1 MKVKENGMSLIAL
14 VVTIIVLIL
23 LAGVTISNIRNDSGL
38 FNKSLEARDEKIA
51 SEENEAIQWAAAQAV
66 ADDSNKT
73 GQIID
78 KGQIAEKLDK
88 YIGNQN
94 EDMEYQIFG
103 PEEEYKGTMIISDT
117 YVVEF
122 SKSGNSYI
130 IDGSGNVRRDETGD
144 KVASRDGVLI
154 KPASTSINIGSE
166 LTLNILANTNDY
178 KVTCSDESVLQV
190 KKDLSGNIKVTNNTI
205 TVKGLKLG
213 KATIVV
219 ETSKEKRAMSYVT
232 VHQEPTS
239 IELTASGH
247 ILDISS
253 AIKSLQIK
261 PTIYPSTANYKTG
274 IKWTSS
280 NNDIAVVDE
289 NGFVTG
295 ISNGDVT
302 ITATTENG
310 KTATWNVTV
319 ISTPLSI
326 GLDKENVT
334 LDISTNKTYQFKA
347 TIYPSTANTDIG
359 LTWSS
364 SDNSVAT
371 VNKDGVVTG
380 VKNGTTVITVVTENK
395 KVTSASVTVQTSPV
409 SISISPSSATID
421 LSAENK
427 SVQLK
432 ATISPNTTNIKDKI
446 TWTST
451 NNNIATV
458 DSNGLVR
465 GYANGTVTITAT
477 TANGKS
483 TKATITVQTSPISIT
498 LSTNKIVLEKYT
510 NKNYQLKAIVRP
522 TNANVYTNVSWTSSN
537 NGIVTVNG
545 NGYVTAIGTGTATIT
560 ATTGNG
566 LSAKCTVV
574 VENKVQRIT
583 ASPNSAAIK
592 VGDTF
597 TSKITCSPSDTTEQ
611 IVCVNS
617 NSKVISTNMIAS
629 GNGTYNLTVN
639 GIAIGNATITIKNSS
654 STVYAQISVN
664 VGLHI
669 SRGWSDAGAV
679 SSGWKQL
686 GDVINNTACS
696 TIKSIKGSANIGA
709 NSMWSDRYF
718 GLRIMALDTSGNWVE
733 IWSRYSGTFKWNFGK
748 DRYYSADISLTPN
761 KVYYSFALQFMYSTN
776 VDSGGAKY
784 SNFSIDIGT

>member
-38 FNKSLEARDEKIA
+38 FNESLEARDEKIA

-166 LTLNILANTNDY
+166 LTLNILANTKDY
-178 KVTCSDESVLQV
+178 KVTCSDERVLDV
-190 KKDLSGNIKVTNNTI
+190 KKDKNGKILVENNKI
-205 TVKGLKLG
+205 FVRGKELG
-213 KATIVV
+213 KATILV
-219 ETSKEKRAMSYVT
+219 ETSKEKRALSYVT

-483 TKATITVQTSPISIT
+483 TKATITVQTSPTSIT

-733 IWSRYSGTFKWNFGK
+733 IWSRYSGTFTWNFGK

>member
-38 FNKSLEARDEKIA
+38 FNESLEARDEKIA

-219 ETSKEKRAMSYVT
+219 ETSKEKRAISYIT

-239 IELTASGH
+239 IELSAISEL
-247 ILDISS
+247 LDISS

-261 PTIYPSTANYKTG
+261 PTIYPRTANYKTG
-274 IKWTSS
+274 ITWTSS
-280 NNDIAVVDE
+280 NNDVAVVDS

-295 ISNGDVT
+295 ISNGEVT

-310 KTATWNVTV
+310 RAATWKVVV
-319 ISTPLSI
+319 ISTPLEIS
-326 GLDKENVT
+326 LDSENLV
-334 LDISTNKTYQFKA
+334 LDINGVNTHQYAT
-347 TIYPSTANTDIG
+347 TIYPSTANASIG
-359 LTWSS
+359 LRWEIESSSSPNVISISSNGVVTGLSNGTATVRVTTENNKTATGFVTVQTSPIGIQLNKNNVTLDLTANPKSIQLTSTILPSTANVQNVVKWSS
-364 SDNSVAT
+364 SNSSIATVGNDGTVIGVSNGTAVITATTQNGKTTKCNVKVQTSPVSLSLNKAKTTLNMTGTKTTKLYPVYDPKTSNVNTKLTWKSSDTSVAT
-371 VNKDGVVTG
+371 VDQDGNVTAK
-380 VKNGTTVITVVTENK
+380 KNGTTVITATTQNNK
-395 KVTSASVTVQTSPV
+395 SATCIVTVETLITGIRLNKEYETIESLELNKQTFQLV
-409 SISISPSSATID
+409 ATLTPS
-421 LSAENK
+421 
-427 SVQLK
+427 
-432 ATISPNTTNIKDKI
+432 
-446 TWTST
+446 TST
-451 NNNIATV
+451 EGI
-458 DSNGLVR
+458 
-465 GYANGTVTITAT
+465 I
-477 TANGKS
+477 
-483 TKATITVQTSPISIT
+483 
-498 LSTNKIVLEKYT
+498 
-510 NKNYQLKAIVRP
+510 
-522 TNANVYTNVSWTSSN
+522 WTSSN
-537 NGIVTVNG
+537 SNVAVVNQDGLVIIKGAGKVTITVKSSSGTHSASCVITAVQLYAIVFDAQGGSVNPTSYTLKAG
-545 NGYVTAIGTGTATIT
+545 DKCTLPQASASGYVFQYW
-560 ATTGNG
+560 
-566 LSAKCTVV
+566 
-574 VENKVQRIT
+574 EY
-583 ASPNSAAIK
+583 
-592 VGDTF
+592 
-597 TSKITCSPSDTTEQ
+597 
-611 IVCVNS
+611 
-617 NSKVISTNMIAS
+617 
-629 GNGTYNLTVN
+629 NGTHY
-639 GIAIGNATITIKNSS
+639 
-654 STVYAQISVN
+654 
-664 VGLHI
+664 
-669 SRGWSDAGAV
+669 
-679 SSGWKQL
+679 
-686 GDVINNTACS
+686 
-696 TIKSIKGSANIGA
+696 SANTIFTMPAA
-709 NSMWSDRYF
+709 NVHMKGYW
-718 GLRIMALDTSGNWVE
+718 AQE
-733 IWSRYSGTFKWNFGK
+733 
-748 DRYYSADISLTPN
+748 
-761 KVYYSFALQFMYSTN
+761 
-776 VDSGGAKY
+776 GGGGG
-784 SNFSIDIGT
+784 DGGC

>member
-73 GQIID
+73 GQIIY

-219 ETSKEKRAMSYVT
+219 ETSKEKRAISYIT

-239 IELTASGH
+239 IELSATSE

-253 AIKSLQIK
+253 VIKSLQIK

-274 IKWTSS
+274 ITWTSS
-280 NNDIAVVDE
+280 NNDVAVVDS

-295 ISNGDVT
+295 ISNGEVT

-310 KTATWNVTV
+310 RAATWKVVV
-319 ISTPLSI
+319 ISTPLEIS
-326 GLDKENVT
+326 LDSENLV
-334 LDISTNKTYQFKA
+334 LDINGVNTHQYAT
-347 TIYPSTANTDIG
+347 TIYPSTANASIG
-359 LTWSS
+359 LRWEIESS
-364 SDNSVAT
+364 SSPNVISISS
-371 VNKDGVVTG
+371 NGVVTG
-380 VKNGTTVITVVTENK
+380 LSNGTATVRVTTENNK
-395 KVTSASVTVQTSPV
+395 TATGFVTVQTSPIGIQLNKNNV
-409 SISISPSSATID
+409 TLDLTANPKSI
-421 LSAENK
+421 
-427 SVQLK
+427 QL
-432 ATISPNTTNIKDKI
+432 
-446 TWTST
+446 TST
-451 NNNIATV
+451 ILPSTANVQNVVKWSSSNSSIASVGNDGTV
-458 DSNGLVR
+458 IGVSNGTAV
-465 GYANGTVTITAT
+465 ITAT
-477 TANGKS
+477 TQNGKT
-483 TKATITVQTSPISIT
+483 TKCNVKVQTSPVSLSLNKAKTTLNMTGTKTTKLYPVYDPKTSNVNTKLTWKSSDTSVATVDQDGNVTAKKNGTDTHSLVCEVVFANPSTGDFTLSDDAEAVVKGGFHNFPMDEFGVQSPRLKSIARQPEMPAPIVSRSNSEAPIEVWQGVEIKNLTTLGERSATGMDSERGVYVLSVNPLESMHTQLKTNDVILKVNNQPTNTTQEFKEALKELKAGDKIT
-498 LSTNKIVLEKYT
+498 LTVFRSQKEVSLSVVL
-510 NKNYQLKAIVRP
+510 R
-522 TNANVYTNVSWTSSN
+522 
-537 NGIVTVNG
+537 
-545 NGYVTAIGTGTATIT
+545 
-560 ATTGNG
+560 
-566 LSAKCTVV
+566 
-574 VENKVQRIT
+574 
-583 ASPNSAAIK
+583 
-592 VGDTF
+592 
-597 TSKITCSPSDTTEQ
+597 
-611 IVCVNS
+611 
-617 NSKVISTNMIAS
+617 
-629 GNGTYNLTVN
+629 
-639 GIAIGNATITIKNSS
+639 
-654 STVYAQISVN
+654 
-664 VGLHI
+664 
-669 SRGWSDAGAV
+669 
-679 SSGWKQL
+679 
-686 GDVINNTACS
+686 
-696 TIKSIKGSANIGA
+696 
-709 NSMWSDRYF
+709 
-718 GLRIMALDTSGNWVE
+718 
-733 IWSRYSGTFKWNFGK
+733 
-748 DRYYSADISLTPN
+748 
-761 KVYYSFALQFMYSTN
+761 
-776 VDSGGAKY
+776 
-784 SNFSIDIGT
+784 

>member
-219 ETSKEKRAMSYVT
+219 ETSKEKRAISYIT

-239 IELTASGH
+239 IELSAISEL
-247 ILDISS
+247 LDISS

-274 IKWTSS
+274 ITWTSS
-280 NNDIAVVDE
+280 NNDVAVVDS

-295 ISNGDVT
+295 ISNGEVT

-310 KTATWNVTV
+310 RAATWKVVV
-319 ISTPLSI
+319 ISTPLEIS
-326 GLDKENVT
+326 LDSENLV
-334 LDISTNKTYQFKA
+334 LDINGVNTHQYAT
-347 TIYPSTANTDIG
+347 TIYPSTANASIG
-359 LTWSS
+359 LRWEIESS
-364 SDNSVAT
+364 SSPNVISISSNGVVTGLSNGTAVITATTQNGKTTKCNVKVQTSPVSLSLNKAKTTLNMTGTKTTKLYPVYDPKTSNVNTKLTWKSSDTSVAT
-371 VNKDGVVTG
+371 VDQDGNVTAK
-380 VKNGTTVITVVTENK
+380 KNGTTVITATTQNNK
-395 KVTSASVTVQTSPV
+395 SATCIVTVETLITGIRLNKEYETIESLELNKQTFQLV
-409 SISISPSSATID
+409 ATLTPS
-421 LSAENK
+421 
-427 SVQLK
+427 
-432 ATISPNTTNIKDKI
+432 
-446 TWTST
+446 TST
-451 NNNIATV
+451 EGI
-458 DSNGLVR
+458 
-465 GYANGTVTITAT
+465 I
-477 TANGKS
+477 
-483 TKATITVQTSPISIT
+483 
-498 LSTNKIVLEKYT
+498 
-510 NKNYQLKAIVRP
+510 
-522 TNANVYTNVSWTSSN
+522 WTSSN
-537 NGIVTVNG
+537 SNVAVVNQDGLVIIKGAGKVTITVKSSSGTHSASCVITAVQLYAIVFDAQGGSVNPTSYTLKAG
-545 NGYVTAIGTGTATIT
+545 DKCTLPQASASGYVFQYW
-560 ATTGNG
+560 
-566 LSAKCTVV
+566 
-574 VENKVQRIT
+574 EY
-583 ASPNSAAIK
+583 
-592 VGDTF
+592 
-597 TSKITCSPSDTTEQ
+597 
-611 IVCVNS
+611 
-617 NSKVISTNMIAS
+617 
-629 GNGTYNLTVN
+629 NGTHY
-639 GIAIGNATITIKNSS
+639 
-654 STVYAQISVN
+654 
-664 VGLHI
+664 
-669 SRGWSDAGAV
+669 
-679 SSGWKQL
+679 
-686 GDVINNTACS
+686 
-696 TIKSIKGSANIGA
+696 SANTIFTMPAA
-709 NSMWSDRYF
+709 NVHMKGYW
-718 GLRIMALDTSGNWVE
+718 AQE
-733 IWSRYSGTFKWNFGK
+733 
-748 DRYYSADISLTPN
+748 
-761 KVYYSFALQFMYSTN
+761 
-776 VDSGGAKY
+776 GGGGG
-784 SNFSIDIGT
+784 DGGC

>member
-130 IDGSGNVRRDETGD
+130 IDGSGNVRRDKTGD

-219 ETSKEKRAMSYVT
+219 ETSKEKRAISYIT

-395 KVTSASVTVQTSPV
+395 KVTSASITVQTSPV

-483 TKATITVQTSPISIT
+483 TKATITVQTSPTSIT

-733 IWSRYSGTFKWNFGK
+733 IWSRYSGTFTWNFGK

>member
-38 FNKSLEARDEKIA
+38 FNESLEARDEKIA

-219 ETSKEKRAMSYVT
+219 ETSKEKRAISYIT

-239 IELTASGH
+239 IELSATSE

-253 AIKSLQIK
+253 VIKSLQIK

-274 IKWTSS
+274 ITWTSS
-280 NNDIAVVDE
+280 NNDVAVVDS

-295 ISNGDVT
+295 ISNGEVT

-310 KTATWNVTV
+310 RAATWKVVV
-319 ISTPLSI
+319 ISTPLEIS
-326 GLDKENVT
+326 LDSENLV
-334 LDISTNKTYQFKA
+334 LDINGVNTHQYAT
-347 TIYPSTANTDIG
+347 TIYPSTANASIG
-359 LTWSS
+359 LRWEIESSSSPNVISISSNGVVTGLSNGTATVRVTTENNKTATGFVTVQTSPIGIQQNVVKWSS
-364 SDNSVAT
+364 SNSSIAAVGNDGTVIGVSNGTAVITATTQNGKTTKCNVKVQTSPVSLSLNKAKTTLNMTGTKTTKLYPVYDPKTSNVNTKLTWKSSDTSVAT
-371 VNKDGVVTG
+371 VDQDGNVTAK
-380 VKNGTTVITVVTENK
+380 KNGTTVITATTQNNK
-395 KVTSASVTVQTSPV
+395 SATCIVTVETLITGIRLNKEYETIESLELNKQTFQLV
-409 SISISPSSATID
+409 ATLTPS
-421 LSAENK
+421 
-427 SVQLK
+427 
-432 ATISPNTTNIKDKI
+432 
-446 TWTST
+446 TST
-451 NNNIATV
+451 EGI
-458 DSNGLVR
+458 
-465 GYANGTVTITAT
+465 I
-477 TANGKS
+477 
-483 TKATITVQTSPISIT
+483 
-498 LSTNKIVLEKYT
+498 
-510 NKNYQLKAIVRP
+510 
-522 TNANVYTNVSWTSSN
+522 WTSSN
-537 NGIVTVNG
+537 SNVAVVNQDGLVIIKGAGKVTITVKSSSGTHSASCVITAVQLYAIVFDAQGGSVNPTSYTLKAG
-545 NGYVTAIGTGTATIT
+545 DKCTLPQASASGYVFQYW
-560 ATTGNG
+560 
-566 LSAKCTVV
+566 
-574 VENKVQRIT
+574 EY
-583 ASPNSAAIK
+583 
-592 VGDTF
+592 
-597 TSKITCSPSDTTEQ
+597 
-611 IVCVNS
+611 
-617 NSKVISTNMIAS
+617 
-629 GNGTYNLTVN
+629 NGTHY
-639 GIAIGNATITIKNSS
+639 
-654 STVYAQISVN
+654 
-664 VGLHI
+664 
-669 SRGWSDAGAV
+669 
-679 SSGWKQL
+679 
-686 GDVINNTACS
+686 
-696 TIKSIKGSANIGA
+696 SANTIFTMPAA
-709 NSMWSDRYF
+709 NVHMKGYW
-718 GLRIMALDTSGNWVE
+718 AQE
-733 IWSRYSGTFKWNFGK
+733 
-748 DRYYSADISLTPN
+748 
-761 KVYYSFALQFMYSTN
+761 
-776 VDSGGAKY
+776 GGGGG
-784 SNFSIDIGT
+784 DGGC

>member
-219 ETSKEKRAMSYVT
+219 ETSKEKRAISYIT

-239 IELTASGH
+239 IELSAISEL
-247 ILDISS
+247 LDISS

-274 IKWTSS
+274 ITWTSS
-280 NNDIAVVDE
+280 NNDVAVVDS

-295 ISNGDVT
+295 ISNGEVT

-310 KTATWNVTV
+310 RAATWKVVV
-319 ISTPLSI
+319 ISTPLEIS
-326 GLDKENVT
+326 LDSENLV
-334 LDISTNKTYQFKA
+334 LDINGVNTHQYAT
-347 TIYPSTANTDIG
+347 TIYPSTANASIG
-359 LTWSS
+359 LRWEIESS
-364 SDNSVAT
+364 SSPNVISISS
-371 VNKDGVVTG
+371 NGVVTG
-380 VKNGTTVITVVTENK
+380 LSNGTATVRVTTENNK
-395 KVTSASVTVQTSPV
+395 TATGFVTVQTSPIGIQLNKNNV
-409 SISISPSSATID
+409 TLDLTANPKSI
-421 LSAENK
+421 
-427 SVQLK
+427 QL
-432 ATISPNTTNIKDKI
+432 
-446 TWTST
+446 TST
-451 NNNIATV
+451 ILPSTANVQNVVKWSSSNSSIATV
-458 DSNGLVR
+458 GNDGTVIGVSNGTAV
-465 GYANGTVTITAT
+465 ITAT
-477 TANGKS
+477 TQNGKT
-483 TKATITVQTSPISIT
+483 TKCNVKVQTSPVSLSLNKAKTT
-498 LSTNKIVLEKYT
+498 LNM
-510 NKNYQLKAIVRP
+510 
-522 TNANVYTNVSWTSSN
+522 
-537 NGIVTVNG
+537 
-545 NGYVTAIGTGTATIT
+545 TGTK
-560 ATTGNG
+560 TTKLYPVYDPKTSNVNTK
-566 LSAKCTVV
+566 LTWKSSRWKCY
-574 VENKVQRIT
+574 
-583 ASPNSAAIK
+583 
-592 VGDTF
+592 
-597 TSKITCSPSDTTEQ
+597 C
-611 IVCVNS
+611 
-617 NSKVISTNMIAS
+617 
-629 GNGTYNLTVN
+629 
-639 GIAIGNATITIKNSS
+639 
-654 STVYAQISVN
+654 
-664 VGLHI
+664 
-669 SRGWSDAGAV
+669 
-679 SSGWKQL
+679 
-686 GDVINNTACS
+686 
-696 TIKSIKGSANIGA
+696 
-709 NSMWSDRYF
+709 
-718 GLRIMALDTSGNWVE
+718 
-733 IWSRYSGTFKWNFGK
+733 
-748 DRYYSADISLTPN
+748 
-761 KVYYSFALQFMYSTN
+761 
-776 VDSGGAKY
+776 
-784 SNFSIDIGT
+784 

>member
-1 MKVKENGMSLIAL
+1 
-14 VVTIIVLIL
+14 
-23 LAGVTISNIRNDSGL
+23 
-38 FNKSLEARDEKIA
+38 
-51 SEENEAIQWAAAQAV
+51 
-66 ADDSNKT
+66 
-73 GQIID
+73 
-78 KGQIAEKLDK
+78 
-88 YIGNQN
+88 
-94 EDMEYQIFG
+94 
-103 PEEEYKGTMIISDT
+103 
-117 YVVEF
+117 
-122 SKSGNSYI
+122 
-130 IDGSGNVRRDETGD
+130 
-144 KVASRDGVLI
+144 
-154 KPASTSINIGSE
+154 
-166 LTLNILANTNDY
+166 
-178 KVTCSDESVLQV
+178 
-190 KKDLSGNIKVTNNTI
+190 
-205 TVKGLKLG
+205 
-213 KATIVV
+213 
-219 ETSKEKRAMSYVT
+219 MSYVT

-380 VKNGTTVITVVTENK
+380 VKNGTTVITVVTENQK
-395 KVTSASVTVQTSPV
+395 ATSASVTVQTSPV

-483 TKATITVQTSPISIT
+483 TKATITVQTSPTSIT

-510 NKNYQLKAIVRP
+510 NKNYQLKATVRP

-654 STVYAQISVN
+654 STVYTQISVN

-733 IWSRYSGTFKWNFGK
+733 IWSRYSGTFTWNFGK

>member
-1 MKVKENGMSLIAL
+1 MVNKKENGVSLLAL
-14 VVTIIVLIL
+14 VVTIIVLIII
-23 LAGVTISNIRNDSGL
+23 AGAVIANIRGNSGIINQSANADKKKL
-38 FNKSLEARDEKIA
+38 T
-51 SEENEAIQWAAAQAV
+51 SEEKEAVQWAAAQAV
-66 ADDSNKT
+66 ADETNKS
-73 GQIID
+73 GVIAD
-78 KGQIAEKLDK
+78 KTKIQEKLNT
-88 YIGNQN
+88 YIG
-94 EDMEYQIFG
+94 DADSKKFEYNIYG
-103 PEEEYKGTMIISDT
+103 PGDT
-117 YVVEF
+117 YINKILTADIYVVKF
-122 SKSGNSYI
+122 QNTGNAYI
-130 IDGSGNVRRDETGD
+130 IDETGNVRLDEDSSGIVD
-144 KVASRDGVLI
+144 RDGVLI
-154 KPASTSINIGSE
+154 NPGSISINREPTGKYYE
-166 LTLNILANTNDY
+166 LTITSNTKDY
-178 KVTCSDESVLQV
+178 KVTCSDESVLDV
-190 KKDLSGNIKVTNNTI
+190 KKDKNGKILVENNKI
-205 TVKGLKLG
+205 FVRGKELG
-213 KATIVV
+213 KATILV

-395 KVTSASVTVQTSPV
+395 KVTSASVTVQTSP
-409 SISISPSSATID
+409 T
-421 LSAENK
+421 
-427 SVQLK
+427 
-432 ATISPNTTNIKDKI
+432 
-446 TWTST
+446 
-451 NNNIATV
+451 
-458 DSNGLVR
+458 
-465 GYANGTVTITAT
+465 
-477 TANGKS
+477 
-483 TKATITVQTSPISIT
+483 SIT

-733 IWSRYSGTFKWNFGK
+733 IWSRYSGTFTWNFGK

>member
-38 FNKSLEARDEKIA
+38 FNESLEARDEKIA

-219 ETSKEKRAMSYVT
+219 ETSKEKRAISYIT

-239 IELTASGH
+239 IELSATSE

-253 AIKSLQIK
+253 VIKSLQIK

-274 IKWTSS
+274 ITWTSS
-280 NNDIAVVDE
+280 NNDVAVVDS

-295 ISNGDVT
+295 ISNGEVT

-310 KTATWNVTV
+310 RAATWKVVV
-319 ISTPLSI
+319 ISTPLEIS
-326 GLDKENVT
+326 LDSENLV
-334 LDISTNKTYQFKA
+334 LDINGVNTHQYAT
-347 TIYPSTANTDIG
+347 TIYPSTANASIG
-359 LTWSS
+359 LRWEIESS
-364 SDNSVAT
+364 SSPNVISISSNGVVTGLSNGTAVITATTQNGKTTKCNVKVQTSPVSLSLNKAKTTLNMTGTKTTKLYPVYDPKTSNVNTKLTWKSSDTSVAT
-371 VNKDGVVTG
+371 VDQDGNVTAK
-380 VKNGTTVITVVTENK
+380 KNGTTVITATTQNNK
-395 KVTSASVTVQTSPV
+395 SATCIVTVETLITGIRLNKEYETIESLELNKQTFQLV
-409 SISISPSSATID
+409 ATLTPS
-421 LSAENK
+421 
-427 SVQLK
+427 
-432 ATISPNTTNIKDKI
+432 
-446 TWTST
+446 TST
-451 NNNIATV
+451 EGI
-458 DSNGLVR
+458 
-465 GYANGTVTITAT
+465 I
-477 TANGKS
+477 
-483 TKATITVQTSPISIT
+483 
-498 LSTNKIVLEKYT
+498 
-510 NKNYQLKAIVRP
+510 
-522 TNANVYTNVSWTSSN
+522 WTSSN
-537 NGIVTVNG
+537 SNVAVVNQDGLVIIKGAGKVTITVKSSSGTHSASCVITAVQLYAIVFDAQGGSVNPTSYTLKAG
-545 NGYVTAIGTGTATIT
+545 DKCTLPQASASGYVFQYW
-560 ATTGNG
+560 
-566 LSAKCTVV
+566 
-574 VENKVQRIT
+574 EY
-583 ASPNSAAIK
+583 
-592 VGDTF
+592 
-597 TSKITCSPSDTTEQ
+597 
-611 IVCVNS
+611 
-617 NSKVISTNMIAS
+617 
-629 GNGTYNLTVN
+629 NGTHY
-639 GIAIGNATITIKNSS
+639 
-654 STVYAQISVN
+654 
-664 VGLHI
+664 
-669 SRGWSDAGAV
+669 
-679 SSGWKQL
+679 
-686 GDVINNTACS
+686 
-696 TIKSIKGSANIGA
+696 SANTIFTMPAA
-709 NSMWSDRYF
+709 NVHMKGYW
-718 GLRIMALDTSGNWVE
+718 AQE
-733 IWSRYSGTFKWNFGK
+733 
-748 DRYYSADISLTPN
+748 
-761 KVYYSFALQFMYSTN
+761 
-776 VDSGGAKY
+776 GGGGG
-784 SNFSIDIGT
+784 DGGC

>member
-166 LTLNILANTNDY
+166 LTLNILANTKDY
-178 KVTCSDESVLQV
+178 KVTCSDERVLDV
-190 KKDLSGNIKVTNNTI
+190 KKDKNGKILVENNKI
-205 TVKGLKLG
+205 FVRGKELG
-213 KATIVV
+213 KATILV

-483 TKATITVQTSPISIT
+483 TKATITVQTSPTSIT

-733 IWSRYSGTFKWNFGK
+733 IWSRYSGTFTWNFGK

>member
-38 FNKSLEARDEKIA
+38 FNKSLESRDEKIA

-103 PEEEYKGTMIISDT
+103 PEEDYKGTMIISDT

-166 LTLNILANTNDY
+166 LTLNILANTKDY
-178 KVTCSDESVLQV
+178 KVTCSDESVLDV
-190 KKDLSGNIKVTNNTI
+190 KKDKNGKILVENNKI
-205 TVKGLKLG
+205 FVRGKELG
-213 KATIVV
+213 KATILV

-380 VKNGTTVITVVTENK
+380 VKNGTTVITVVTENQK
-395 KVTSASVTVQTSPV
+395 ATSASVTVQTSPV

-483 TKATITVQTSPISIT
+483 TKATITVQTSPTSIT

-510 NKNYQLKAIVRP
+510 NKNYQLKATVRP

-654 STVYAQISVN
+654 STVYTQISVN

-733 IWSRYSGTFKWNFGK
+733 IWSRYSGTFTWNFGK